1 MSGILFTR
9 ASQYLDFSDIDGG
22 NAQHGG
28 EWGLLLTIV
37 KREYGWSMQ
46 KVQNWPGPFIAYFS
60 RWCEGL
66 YLDWRGVC
74 GGDTLGVSIRSYQ
87 DLVFKSGWGWGWS

>member
-1 MSGILFTR
+1 MFEGGQCLEF
-9 ASQYLDFSDIDGG
+9 YLPGLVSTFFFCDIDGG

-37 KREYGWSMQ
+37 KREYRWSIQ
-46 KVQNWPGPFIAYFS
+46 KVQNCPGPFIAYFS
-60 RWCEGL
+60 RWCEVL

-74 GGDTLGVSIRSYQ
+74 
-87 DLVFKSGWGWGWS
+87 